1 MYILLDEM
9 MLFCWYVLGP
19 NTGGKTVTDDSEP
32 KPKPEPEP
40 GKL

>member
-1 MYILLDEM
+1 

-19 NTGGKTVTDDSEP
+19 RTVTDGSEP
-32 KPKPEPEP
+32 KPKPEPKPEPEP